1 MITFR
6 LETFDLEL
14 AEMLIRWRE
23 WLRFMG
29 QKYKKKDYIMSGKTV
44 SFSVRRRRWQS
55 FGSFIAAPFGETE
68 FMYNLVVGVHLI

>member
-1 MITFR
+1 MVEIHGP
-6 LETFDLEL
+6 E
-14 AEMLIRWRE
+14 
-23 WLRFMG
+23 
-29 QKYKKKDYIMSGKTV
+29 YKKKDYIMSGKTV